1 MKYVK
6 NIDEAF
12 TFVKGLLSDLEK
24 KAESNIPSV
33 MKLNKITMPSVANTY
48 AANAFKYGSSYY
60 ERDPKTIEEVDTK
73 LTQLLE
79 KAELERLKVI
89 AEHEVNIPAIE
100 NNQKVREKITQI
112 MKDIG
117 IPNNYSTSEF
127 KTQRSR
133 TKTTTTHSAGY
144 LGDLQRNVPVSD
156 ESERMLTL
164 IKSAVDSLKRHADTL
179 KGTIR
184 KELQEAEKTEK
195 AKKEILAK
203 ARLQVKYNLDEDF
216 EWSDVLDV
224 LDKKDKYFMLAR
236 AGEETRGYWG
246 EGFGKVEYA
255 LDRFIVETEEDKEI
269 EKEYAEILEEH
280 NNGDCEDGRIWRD
293 CQFNYSYLYSKVDTD
308 LMTDYNTLREYYAAD
323 Y

>member
-12 TFVKGLLSDLEK
+12 SFVKGLVSDLEK

-60 ERDPKTIEEVDTK
+60 ERDPKTIEEVDSK
-73 LTQLLE
+73 LISLLA
-79 KAELERLKVI
+79 KAEQERVKVLE
-89 AEHEVNIPAIE
+89 EHQANIPTIE
-100 NNQKVREKITQI
+100 NNLKVREKITQI

-156 ESERMLTL
+156 EKDRMLTL
-164 IKSAVDSLKRHADTL
+164 IKSAEDSFKRHADTL

-195 AKKEILAK
+195 AKKEVLAK
-203 ARLQVKYNLDEDF
+203 ARLQVKYNLGDDF
-216 EWSDVLDV
+216 EWDDVLEV
-224 LDKKDKYFMLAR
+224 LDSKDKYFKLAR
-236 AGEETRGYWG
+236 AMEDTRNDWNDGYG
-246 EGFGKVEYA
+246 RVQYA
-255 LDRFIVETEEDKEI
+255 ISDFDVVTEEDKEI
-269 EKEYAEILEEH
+269 FESIHELAYESEDIDGRVFRDCEYNYGFLYGKVSEEIMKDYETLKEYY
-280 NNGDCEDGRIWRD
+280 GV
-293 CQFNYSYLYSKVDTD
+293 YS
-308 LMTDYNTLREYYAAD
+308 
-323 Y
+323 

>member
-12 TFVKGLLSDLEK
+12 DFVKGLMTALEK

-33 MKLNKITMPSVANTY
+33 MKLSKITMPSVANTY

-73 LTQLLE
+73 LIQLLE
-79 KAELERLKVI
+79 KAEVERLKVV
-89 AEHEVNIPAIE
+89 AEHEANLPAIE

-179 KGTIR
+179 KANIR

-236 AGEETRGYWG
+236 AMEDTRNDWNDGYG
-246 EGFGKVEYA
+246 RVQYA
-255 LDRFIVETEEDKEI
+255 ISAFEVETEEDKEI
-269 EKEYAEILEEH
+269 FESIHELAYESEDIDGRVFRDCEYNYSFLYGKVSEEILNDYETLK
-280 NNGDCEDGRIWRD
+280 
-293 CQFNYSYLYSKVDTD
+293 SYYEV
-308 LMTDYNTLREYYAAD
+308 Y
-323 Y
+323 

>member
-6 NIDEAF
+6 TVDEAF
-12 TFVKGLLSDLEK
+12 EFVKGLMTALEK

-48 AANAFKYGSSYY
+48 AGNAFKYGSSYY
-60 ERDPKTIEEVDTK
+60 ERDPKTIEEVDTR
-73 LTQLLE
+73 LTQLLA
-79 KAELERLKVI
+79 KAEQERAKVLE
-89 AEHEVNIPAIE
+89 EHQANIPAIE

-156 ESERMLTL
+156 EKDRMLTL
-164 IKSAVDSLKRHADTL
+164 IKSAEDSFKRSTDTL
-179 KGTIR
+179 KATIR

-195 AKKEILAK
+195 AKKEVLAK
-203 ARLQVKYNLDEDF
+203 ARLQVKYGLDEDSD
-216 EWSDVLDV
+216 WSDVLDA
-224 LDKKDKYFMLAR
+224 LDSKDKYFNLAR
-236 AGEETRGYWG
+236 SMEAVRNDWND
-246 EGFGKVEYA
+246 GFGPVEWA
-255 LDRFIVETEEDKEI
+255 ISEFIVETEEDKDI
-269 EKEYAEILEEH
+269 EACIQNLLESEEQGGRIFRDCEYNYSVLYGKVSEELLKDYETLKEYYEV
-280 NNGDCEDGRIWRD
+280 
-293 CQFNYSYLYSKVDTD
+293 Y
-308 LMTDYNTLREYYAAD
+308 
-323 Y
+323 

>member
-12 TFVKGLLSDLEK
+12 NFVKGLVSDLEK

-33 MKLNKITMPSVANTY
+33 MKLNKITMPSVVNTY

-60 ERDPKTIEEVDTK
+60 ERDPKTVEEVDTK
-73 LTQLLE
+73 LIQLLE
-79 KAELERLKVI
+79 KAEVERLKVV
-89 AEHEVNIPAIE
+89 AEHEANLPAIE

-164 IKSAVDSLKRHADTL
+164 IKSAVDSFKRHADTL

-236 AGEETRGYWG
+236 AMEDTRNDWNDGYG
-246 EGFGKVEYA
+246 RVQYA
-255 LDRFIVETEEDKEI
+255 IGSFDAVTEEDKEI
-269 EKEYAEILEEH
+269 FEEIYNLSHDYEDID
-280 NNGDCEDGRIWRD
+280 GRVFRDCE
-293 CQFNYSYLYSKVDTD
+293 FNYSFLYGKVSEEI
-308 LMTDYNTLREYYAAD
+308 MKDYEVLKEYYNAYD
-323 Y
+323 

>member
-12 TFVKGLLSDLEK
+12 DFVKGLVVALEK

-60 ERDPKTIEEVDTK
+60 ERDPKTIEELESK
-73 LTQLLE
+73 LSSLLE
-79 KAELERLKVI
+79 KAEVERLKVV
-89 AEHEVNIPAIE
+89 AEHEANLPAIE

-117 IPNNYSTSEF
+117 IPSNYSTSEF

-133 TKTTTTHSAGY
+133 TKTTTTHAAGY
-144 LGDLQRNVPVSD
+144 IGDLQRNIPVSD

-164 IKSAVDSLKRHADTL
+164 IKSAVDSFKRHADTL
-179 KGTIR
+179 KANIR

-195 AKKEILAK
+195 AKKEVLAK
-203 ARLQVKYNLDEDF
+203 ARLQVKYNLTEDF
-216 EWSDVLDV
+216 EWSDVLEV
-224 LDKKDKYFMLAR
+224 LDSKDKYFALAR
-236 AGEETRGYWG
+236 SMEAVRNDWND
-246 EGFGKVEYA
+246 GFGPVEWA
-255 LDRFIVETEEDKEI
+255 ISKFTVETEEDKEI
-269 EKEYAEILEEH
+269 ETCIQGLLESE
-280 NNGDCEDGRIWRD
+280 EQDGRIFRD
-293 CQFNYSYLYSKVDTD
+293 CEYNYSFLYGKVSEEI
-308 LMTDYNTLREYYAAD
+308 LNDYETLKYY
-323 Y
+323 YEVY

>member
-6 NIDEAF
+6 NVDEAF
-12 TFVKGLLSDLEK
+12 DFVKGLMTALEK

-79 KAELERLKVI
+79 KAEVERLKVV
-89 AEHEVNIPAIE
+89 AEHEANLPAIE

-164 IKSAVDSLKRHADTL
+164 IKSAVDSFKRHADTL

-236 AGEETRGYWG
+236 AMEDTRNDWNDGYG
-246 EGFGKVEYA
+246 RVQYA
-255 LDRFIVETEEDKEI
+255 ISAFEVETEEDKEI
-269 EKEYAEILEEH
+269 FESIHELAYESEDID
-280 NNGDCEDGRIWRD
+280 GRVFRDCE
-293 CQFNYSYLYSKVDTD
+293 FNYSFLYGKVSEEI
-308 LMTDYNTLREYYAAD
+308 LNDYETLKSYYEV

>member
-1 MKYVK
+1 MKYIK
-6 NIDEAF
+6 NVDEAF
-12 TFVKGLLSDLEK
+12 DFVKGLMTALEK

-79 KAELERLKVI
+79 KAEVERLKVVS
-89 AEHEVNIPAIE
+89 EHEANLPAIE

-164 IKSAVDSLKRHADTL
+164 IKSAVDSLRRHADTL
-179 KGTIR
+179 KTNIR
-184 KELQEAEKTEK
+184 KELQEVEKTEK
-195 AKKEILAK
+195 VKQEILAK

-236 AGEETRGYWG
+236 SMEDTRNDWNDGYG
-246 EGFGKVEYA
+246 RVQYA
-255 LDRFIVETEEDKEI
+255 ISAFEVETEEDKEI
-269 EKEYAEILEEH
+269 FESIHELAYESEDID
-280 NNGDCEDGRIWRD
+280 GRVFRDCE
-293 CQFNYSYLYSKVDTD
+293 FNYSFLYAKVSEEI
-308 LMTDYNTLREYYAAD
+308 LNDYETLKSYYEV

>member
-6 NIDEAF
+6 TVDEAF
-12 TFVKGLLSDLEK
+12 EFVKGLMTALEK
-24 KAESNIPSV
+24 KAESSIPSV
-33 MKLNKITMPSVANTY
+33 MKLNKITMPPMANTY
-48 AANAFKYGSSYY
+48 AGNAFKYGSSYY
-60 ERDPKTIEEVDTK
+60 ERDPKTVDEVDTR
-73 LTQLLE
+73 LTQLLA
-79 KAELERLKVI
+79 KAEQERAKVLE
-89 AEHEVNIPAIE
+89 EHEANLPAIE

-164 IKSAVDSLKRHADTL
+164 IKSAVDTFKRHADTL

-184 KELQEAEKTEK
+184 KELQEAEKSEK
-195 AKKEILAK
+195 SKKEILAK
-203 ARLQVKYNLDEDF
+203 ARLQVKYNLAEDF

-236 AGEETRGYWG
+236 AMEDTRNDWNDGYG
-246 EGFGKVEYA
+246 RVQYA
-255 LDRFIVETEEDKEI
+255 ISAFEVETEEDKEI
-269 EKEYAEILEEH
+269 FESIHELAYESEDID
-280 NNGDCEDGRIWRD
+280 GRVFRDCE
-293 CQFNYSYLYSKVDTD
+293 FNYSFLYGKVSEEI
-308 LMTDYNTLREYYAAD
+308 LNDYETLKSYYEV

>member
-12 TFVKGLLSDLEK
+12 DFVKGLVTALEK

-60 ERDPKTIEEVDTK
+60 ERDPKTIEEVESK
-73 LTQLLE
+73 LSQLLE
-79 KAELERLKVI
+79 KAEVERLKVVT
-89 AEHEVNIPAIE
+89 EHEANLPAIE

-144 LGDLQRNVPVSD
+144 LGDLQRNVHVSD

-164 IKSAVDSLKRHADTL
+164 IKSAVDSFKRHADTL
-179 KGTIR
+179 KATIR
-184 KELQEAEKTEK
+184 KELQEVEKTEK

-255 LDRFIVETEEDKEI
+255 LDRFVVETEEDKEI

-280 NNGDCEDGRIWRD
+280 NNGDCEDGRIFRD
-293 CQFNYSYLYSKVDTD
+293 TQYSYSFLYGKVSEEI
-308 LMTDYNTLREYYAAD
+308 MKDYEILKEYYSVYD
-323 Y
+323 

>member
-12 TFVKGLLSDLEK
+12 DFVKGLVVALEK

-73 LTQLLE
+73 LASLLE
-79 KAELERLKVI
+79 KAEVERLKVV
-89 AEHEVNIPAIE
+89 AEHEANLPAIE

-112 MKDIG
+112 MKDVG

-133 TKTTTTHSAGY
+133 TKTITTHAAGY
-144 LGDLQRNVPVSD
+144 IGDLQRNIPVSD
-156 ESERMLTL
+156 EKERMLTL
-164 IKSAVDSLKRHADTL
+164 IKSAEDSFKRTADTL
-179 KGTIR
+179 KGNIR

-195 AKKEILAK
+195 AKKEVLAK
-203 ARLQVKYNLDEDF
+203 ARLQVKYGLDEDSD
-216 EWSDVLDV
+216 WSDVLEA
-224 LDKKDKYFMLAR
+224 LDSKDKYFMLAR

-246 EGFGKVEYA
+246 EGFGKVEWA
-255 LDRFIVETEEDKEI
+255 LSKFVVETEEDKEI
-269 EKEYAEILEEH
+269 EKLYSEILEDH
-280 NNGDCEDGRIWRD
+280 SNGDCEDGRIFRD
-293 CQFNYSYLYSKVDTD
+293 NPYCYSTLYGKVSEE
-308 LMTDYNTLREYYAAD
+308 LLKDYETLKEFYEVYG
-323 Y
+323 

>member
-6 NIDEAF
+6 TVDEAF
-12 TFVKGLLSDLEK
+12 EFVKGLMTALEK

-33 MKLNKITMPSVANTY
+33 MKLNKITMPPVANTY
-48 AANAFKYGSSYY
+48 AGNAFKYGSSYY
-60 ERDPKTIEEVDTK
+60 ERDPKTVDEVDTR
-73 LTQLLE
+73 LTQLLT
-79 KAELERLKVI
+79 KAEQQRAKVLE
-89 AEHEVNIPAIE
+89 EHQANIPAIE
-100 NNQKVREKITQI
+100 NNLKVREKITQI

-117 IPNNYSTSEF
+117 IPSNYSTSEL

-156 ESERMLTL
+156 EKERMLTL
-164 IKSAVDSLKRHADTL
+164 IKSAEDSFKRTADTL

-224 LDKKDKYFMLAR
+224 LVKKDKYFMLAR

-255 LDRFIVETEEDKEI
+255 LDRFVVETEEDKEI

-280 NNGDCEDGRIWRD
+280 NNGDCEDGRIFRD
-293 CQFNYSYLYSKVDTD
+293 TQYSYSFLYGKVGEEI
-308 LMTDYNTLREYYAAD
+308 MKDYETLKEYYSVYD
-323 Y
+323 

>member
-12 TFVKGLLSDLEK
+12 DFVKGLVTALEK

-60 ERDPKTIEEVDTK
+60 ERDPKTIDEVDNK
-73 LTQLLE
+73 LSQLLE
-79 KAELERLKVI
+79 KAEVERLKVV
-89 AEHEVNIPAIE
+89 AEHEANLPAIE
-100 NNQKVREKITQI
+100 NNQKVREKISQI

-133 TKTTTTHSAGY
+133 TKTTTTHPAGY
-144 LGDLQRNVPVSD
+144 LGDLQRNIPVSD

-164 IKSAVDSLKRHADTL
+164 IKSAVDSLRRHADQL
-179 KGTIR
+179 KASIR

-236 AGEETRGYWG
+236 AMEDTRNDWNDGYG
-246 EGFGKVEYA
+246 RVQYA
-255 LDRFIVETEEDKEI
+255 ISAFEVETEEDKEI
-269 EKEYAEILEEH
+269 FESIHELAYESEDID
-280 NNGDCEDGRIWRD
+280 GRVFRDCE
-293 CQFNYSYLYSKVDTD
+293 FNYSFLYGKVSEEI
-308 LMTDYNTLREYYAAD
+308 LNDYETLKSYYEV

>member
-12 TFVKGLLSDLEK
+12 DFVKGLVIALEK

-60 ERDPKTIEEVDTK
+60 ERDPKTIEEVDNK
-73 LTQLLE
+73 LSHLLE
-79 KAELERLKVI
+79 KAEVERLKVL
-89 AEHEVNIPAIE
+89 AEHEANLPAIE
-100 NNQKVREKITQI
+100 NNQKVREKISQI

-117 IPNNYSTSEF
+117 IPSNYSTSEF

-144 LGDLQRNVPVSD
+144 LGDLQRGIPVSD

-164 IKSAVDSLKRHADTL
+164 IKSAVDTYKRHADTL

-236 AGEETRGYWG
+236 AMEDTRNDWNDGYG
-246 EGFGKVEYA
+246 RVQYA
-255 LDRFIVETEEDKEI
+255 ISAFEVETEEDKEI
-269 EKEYAEILEEH
+269 FESIHELAYESEDID
-280 NNGDCEDGRIWRD
+280 GRVFRDCE
-293 CQFNYSYLYSKVDTD
+293 FNYSFLYGKVSEEI
-308 LMTDYNTLREYYAAD
+308 LNDYETLKSYYEV

>member
-6 NIDEAF
+6 NVDEAF
-12 TFVKGLLSDLEK
+12 DFVKGLVTALEK

-79 KAELERLKVI
+79 KAEVERLKVV
-89 AEHEVNIPAIE
+89 AEHEANIPAIE

-164 IKSAVDSLKRHADTL
+164 IKSAVESLRRHADTL
-179 KGTIR
+179 KTNIR

-203 ARLQVKYNLDEDF
+203 ARLQVKYGLDEDF

-236 AGEETRGYWG
+236 ASEETRGYWG

-255 LDRFIVETEEDKEI
+255 LDRFVVETEEDKEI

-280 NNGDCEDGRIWRD
+280 NNGDCEDGRVWRD
-293 CQFNYSYLYSKVDTD
+293 CEYNYSVLFGKVSEEI
-308 LMTDYNTLREYYAAD
+308 MKDYETLKEYYNGD

>member
-12 TFVKGLLSDLEK
+12 DFVKGLMTALEK

-79 KAELERLKVI
+79 KAEVERLKVV
-89 AEHEVNIPAIE
+89 AEHEANLPAIE

-133 TKTTTTHSAGY
+133 TKTTTTHAAGY
-144 LGDLQRNVPVSD
+144 IGDLQRNIPVSD
-156 ESERMLTL
+156 EKDRMLTL
-164 IKSAVDSLKRHADTL
+164 IKSAEDSFKRTADTL
-179 KGTIR
+179 KATIR

-195 AKKEILAK
+195 AKKEVLAK
-203 ARLQVKYNLDEDF
+203 ARLQVKYGLDEDSD
-216 EWSDVLDV
+216 WSDVLEA
-224 LDKKDKYFMLAR
+224 LDSKDKYFNLAR
-236 AGEETRGYWG
+236 SMEAVRNDWND
-246 EGFGKVEYA
+246 GFGPVEWSISE
-255 LDRFIVETEEDKEI
+255 FIVEIEEDKDI
-269 EKEYAEILEEH
+269 EACIQELLESE
-280 NNGDCEDGRIWRD
+280 EQDGRIFRD
-293 CQFNYSYLYSKVDTD
+293 CEYNYSVLYGKVSEE
-308 LMTDYNTLREYYAAD
+308 LMKDFETLKEYYEV

>member
-12 TFVKGLLSDLEK
+12 SFVKGLVSDLEK

-33 MKLNKITMPSVANTY
+33 MKLNKITTPSVATTY

-73 LTQLLE
+73 LTSLLA
-79 KAELERLKVI
+79 KAEQERAKVLE
-89 AEHEVNIPAIE
+89 EHQANIPAIE
-100 NNQKVREKITQI
+100 NNFKVREKITQI

-117 IPNNYSTSEF
+117 IPNNYSISEF

-156 ESERMLTL
+156 EKDRMLTL
-164 IKSAVDSLKRHADTL
+164 IKSAEDSFKRHADTL

-184 KELQEAEKTEK
+184 KELQEVEKTEK
-195 AKKEILAK
+195 AKKEVLAK
-203 ARLQVKYNLDEDF
+203 ARLQVKYNLDDDF
-216 EWSDVLDV
+216 EWSDVLEV
-224 LDKKDKYFMLAR
+224 LDSKDKYFALAR
-236 AGEETRGYWG
+236 SMEAVRNDWND
-246 EGFGKVEYA
+246 GFGPVEWA
-255 LDRFIVETEEDKEI
+255 ISKFTVETEEDKEI
-269 EKEYAEILEEH
+269 EACIQDLLESE
-280 NNGDCEDGRIWRD
+280 EQDGRIFRD
-293 CQFNYSYLYSKVDTD
+293 CEFNYNFLFSKASEEILVDYEILKSYYEV
-308 LMTDYNTLREYYAAD
+308 Y
-323 Y
+323 

>member
-6 NIDEAF
+6 NVDEAF
-12 TFVKGLLSDLEK
+12 DFVKGLMTALEK

-48 AANAFKYGSSYY
+48 VANAFKYGSSYY
-60 ERDPKTIEEVDTK
+60 ERDPKTIDEVESK
-73 LTQLLE
+73 LSQLLE
-79 KAELERLKVI
+79 KAEVERLKVV
-89 AEHEVNIPAIE
+89 AEHEANLPAIE
-100 NNQKVREKITQI
+100 NNQRVREKISQI

-117 IPNNYSTSEF
+117 IPNNYSTFEF

-164 IKSAVDSLKRHADTL
+164 IKSAEDSFKRHADTL

-195 AKKEILAK
+195 AKKEVLAK
-203 ARLQVKYNLDEDF
+203 ARLQVKYGLDEDSD
-216 EWSDVLDV
+216 WSDVLEA
-224 LDKKDKYFMLAR
+224 LDSKDKYFMLAR

-246 EGFGKVEYA
+246 EGFGKVEWA
-255 LDRFIVETEEDKEI
+255 LSKFFVETEEDKEI
-269 EKEYAEILEEH
+269 EKLYSEILEDYS
-280 NNGDCEDGRIWRD
+280 NGDCEDGRIFRD
-293 CQFNYSYLYSKVDTD
+293 NAYCYSTLYGKVSEE
-308 LMTDYNTLREYYAAD
+308 LLKDYETLKEFYEVYG
-323 Y
+323 

>member
-6 NIDEAF
+6 NVDEAF
-12 TFVKGLLSDLEK
+12 DFVKGLMTALEK

-48 AANAFKYGSSYY
+48 AANAFKCGSSYY
-60 ERDPKTIEEVDTK
+60 ERDPKTVEEVDTK

-79 KAELERLKVI
+79 KAEVERLKVV
-89 AEHEVNIPAIE
+89 AEQEANLPAIE

-144 LGDLQRNVPVSD
+144 VGDLQRNVPVSD

-164 IKSAVDSLKRHADTL
+164 IKSAVDSFKRHADTL
-179 KGTIR
+179 KGNIR

-236 AGEETRGYWG
+236 AMEDTRKDWNDGYGRVQYAISNFPTETSEDEEIYEEIRGLAY
-246 EGFGKVEYA
+246 ES
-255 LDRFIVETEEDKEI
+255 EDI
-269 EKEYAEILEEH
+269 D
-280 NNGDCEDGRIWRD
+280 GRVFRDCE
-293 CQFNYSYLYSKVDTD
+293 FNYSFLYGKVSEEI
-308 LMTDYNTLREYYAAD
+308 LNDYEILKSYYEV